1 MLLNSEESDLE
12 EWAGPTLFDLYGG
25 RCMSRLDFLFD
36 GLRERIETL
45 GYKYVGTELTT
56 EGGMKILR
64 VYADRD
70 GGLELAD
77 SEIIAGELN
86 GFLDLHEAS
95 LPPRYFLEVS
105 SPGLERPLFTPGD
118 YRAFMGKEVL
128 VKLKGQKKAAGI
140 IGGVSESGAVTIVRD
155 DGESLTV
162 PFDDI
167 RGGKLVYKPEVGEK
181 KTFKKIQKKKNKK
194 KN

>member
-1 MLLNSEESDLE
+1 M
-12 EWAGPTLFDLYGG
+12 G
-25 RCMSRLDFLFD
+25 RLDFLFD
-36 GLRERIETL
+36 GLRERIEVL
-45 GYKYVGTELTT
+45 GYKYVGAELVTEN
-56 EGGMKILR
+56 GMKILR
-64 VYADRD
+64 VYADSE
-70 GGLELAD
+70 GGLELAG

-86 GFLDLHEAS
+86 GFLDSHEAS

-118 YRAFMGKEVL
+118 YHCFIGQEVAI
-128 VKLKGQKKAAGI
+128 KLKGQKKAAGVI
-140 IGGVSESGAVTIVRD
+140 SGVSEDDAVTVAGTDGGAVTF
-155 DGESLTV
+155 

-167 RGGKLVYKPEVGEK
+167 RSGKLVYRPEVGEK